1 MIHLKARTI
10 DSELVFVHCV
20 ALRQIDE
27 KFFIPLPGESL
38 SLYYYL
44 KGVTLYIRT
53 LLSFFRLFAFLSF
66 SRPRGED
73 CCWNESFG
81 KRRKNRR
88 KPEKEAQRLIAIITA
103 LDSLLLGYKQRFQG
117 NILGIRLSEVQLE
130 DRAEKRAEFYSRQR
144 FYGWQLYPSCL

>member
-66 SRPRGED
+66 SRPRCIGAKIAVET
-73 CCWNESFG
+73 NLLIKEENIG
-81 KRRKNRR
+81 ANPKR
-88 KPEKEAQRLIAIITA
+88 
-103 LDSLLLGYKQRFQG
+103 
-117 NILGIRLSEVQLE
+117 
-130 DRAEKRAEFYSRQR
+130 KRN
-144 FYGWQLYPSCL
+144 G

>member
-44 KGVTLYIRT
+44 KSVTLYIRT

-66 SRPRGED
+66 SRPRCVGAKIAVET
-73 CCWNESFG
+73 NLLVKEEKIG
-81 KRRKNRR
+81 ANPKR
-88 KPEKEAQRLIAIITA
+88 
-103 LDSLLLGYKQRFQG
+103 
-117 NILGIRLSEVQLE
+117 
-130 DRAEKRAEFYSRQR
+130 KRN
-144 FYGWQLYPSCL
+144 G

>member
-1 MIHLKARTI
+1 MIHLKVRTI

-66 SRPRGED
+66 SRPRCVGAVET
-73 CCWNESFG
+73 NLLVKEEKIG
-81 KRRKNRR
+81 ANPKR
-88 KPEKEAQRLIAIITA
+88 
-103 LDSLLLGYKQRFQG
+103 
-117 NILGIRLSEVQLE
+117 
-130 DRAEKRAEFYSRQR
+130 KRN
-144 FYGWQLYPSCL
+144 G